1 MQGTAMARTLPKEN
15 LLPSL
20 LDRLT
25 DDDPLNRSL
34 DRGRDRIHALKKKVA
49 QLKKDAGNKAP
60 EEIHREVS
68 GLESKI
74 EQEQNQYLLLRASIT
89 SLREIR
95 DCVKRDLDW
104 LLNAQHYA
112 PQEELEGYP
121 EVFSSVI
128 NFGLPD
134 LAGKTA
140 SGVDARGLEK
150 LLKTA
155 ILRFEPRIIRRTLKV
170 RFMADESMLEHNA
183 LTFEIEG
190 ELWSE
195 PVPVHLHLRTQLE
208 LEDGEVMVQEF

>member
-1 MQGTAMARTLPKEN
+1 MARTLPREN

-34 DRGRDRIHALKKKVA
+34 SQGRERIQALEKKAA
-49 QLKKDAGNKAP
+49 QLKKESVGENPEDFRGRLAGLK
-60 EEIHREVS
+60 R
-68 GLESKI
+68 KI
-74 EQEQNQYLLLRASIT
+74 TQERNQYLLLRASIT
-89 SLREIR
+89 SLQEIR

-104 LLNAQHYA
+104 LLNSHHYA
-112 PQEELEGYP
+112 PQEDLEEYP
-121 EVFSSVI
+121 ELFSSVI

-140 SGVDARGLEK
+140 SGVDVHELEK
-150 LLKTA
+150 LLRTA

-170 RFMADESMLEHNA
+170 RFMADESMLDHNA

-208 LEDGEVMVQEF
+208 LEDGEVMVREF

>member
-1 MQGTAMARTLPKEN
+1 MARTLPREN

-34 DRGRDRIHALKKKVA
+34 SRGRDKIQALEKTVA
-49 QLKKDAGNKAP
+49 QLKKDAADNEP
-60 EEIHREVS
+60 EALRNRLA
-68 GLESKI
+68 GLERKI
-74 EQEQNQYLLLRASIT
+74 MQEQNQYLLLRASIT
-89 SLREIR
+89 SLQEIR

-104 LLNAQHYA
+104 LLNSHHYA
-112 PQEELEGYP
+112 PQEELESYP

-140 SGVDARGLEK
+140 SGIDVHELEK
-150 LLKTA
+150 LLRTA

-170 RFMADESMLEHNA
+170 RFMADESMLDHNA